1 MTSSDIP
8 SDIRLR
14 ELRRARGLT
23 LQGLSGRTGLSIG
36 TLSQVER
43 GLSNPSLDA
52 LRRLAAALE
61 VAISDIFAPEDPA
74 DVAVIRRDD
83 RVRIL
88 APGAGT
94 PYTRLS
100 PGFGAAEIL
109 EGRLE
114 AGAASSA
121 EPWAHDAEES
131 IVVLE
136 GRLIVELGT
145 GSIELDEGDC
155 SRFDSRIPH
164 RYRAAEGGP
173 ARFLIVVTQRP

>member
-1 MTSSDIP
+1 MTASERP

-14 ELRRARGLT
+14 ELRRSRGLT
-23 LQGLSGRTGLSIG
+23 LQELSARTGLSIG
-36 TLSQVER
+36 MLSQVER
-43 GLSNPSLDA
+43 GVSDPSMDA

-61 VAISDIFAPEDPA
+61 VAISDIFAPGDPA
-74 DVAVIRRDD
+74 DVAVVRADD

-100 PGFGAAEIL
+100 PGFGASEIL

-114 AGAASSA
+114 PGAASSP

-131 IVVLE
+131 IVVAE
-136 GRLIVELGT
+136 GRLLVELETGT
-145 GSIELDEGDC
+145 VELAAGDC
-155 SRFDSRIPH
+155 CRFDSRIPH
-164 RYRAAEGGP
+164 RYLAPADSA
-173 ARFLIVVTQRP
+173 ARFLIVVSPRG